1 MLLFINN
8 ICAYSG
14 LNGILAWKSTA
25 SSKSEVCI
33 TDGDSDALVH
43 LRENIERNQN
53 TTDIDDIDKVSC
65 HQLIWGK
72 QSSERFLSD
81 IANNQMYDVIIASDI
96 IYSPVIVEPL
106 WETVE
111 TLLIKPNGDCG
122 KEEGGVFV
130 MAFARRKV
138 PVSIEMVCEKA
149 VENGFTYEI
158 VKEDEEEGI
167 WVYTFRYMANET
179 RKDIRE

>member
-1 MLLFINN
+1 
-8 ICAYSG
+8 
-14 LNGILAWKSTA
+14 
-25 SSKSEVCI
+25 
-33 TDGDSDALVH
+33 
-43 LRENIERNQN
+43 
-53 TTDIDDIDKVSC
+53 
-65 HQLIWGK
+65 
-72 QSSERFLSD
+72 
-81 IANNQMYDVIIASDI
+81 MYDVIIASDI

-111 TLLIKPNGDCG
+111 TLLIKPNVDSG

-167 WVYTFRYMANET
+167 WVYTFRYVASET